1 MGKPRVESDA
11 DEVVAAREGAE
22 AVRERDVVLHLAILG
37 RNDVGVLAHRVTA
50 PAGQVRIGRGG
61 DAIALVIG
69 RCHRQII
76 GDAHLAAER
85 AAERVAEVAA
95 VVVVVATRN
104 ADALLQLVLG
114 LGRDV
119 PVVVPFAVA
128 AED

>member
-1 MGKPRVESDA
+1 MAFEFNMLYASRLIWNRNRSTGVEAAKEPDGVGKPRVESDA

-85 AAERVAEVAA
+85 AAE
-95 VVVVVATRN
+95 
-104 ADALLQLVLG
+104 
-114 LGRDV
+114 
-119 PVVVPFAVA
+119 
-128 AED
+128 